1 MAQTYTQI
9 QKQIEALQKQADK
22 LRQSEVS
29 GVVERIKE
37 AIAHYGLT
45 ADQLFGASSAG
56 ARKATSSSAKAAG
69 KSGRTKGASSGAY
82 ADGAGN
88 SWGGRG
94 PRPRWLRDALAAGKT
109 LEDFATASASTKGA
123 VPAAKK
129 KVAGKSKGKRTAK
142 TSYHDESG
150 NVWSGFGP
158 KPGWLKAA
166 LAAGKALEDFA
177 TPTEN

>member
-9 QKQIEALQKQADK
+9 QRQIDALQKQADK
-22 LRQSEVS
+22 LKQKEVG
-29 GVVERIKE
+29 GVVNRIKE
-37 AIAHYGLT
+37 AISHYGLT
-45 ADQLFGASSAG
+45 PDQLFGASKVG

-69 KSGRTKGASSGAY
+69 KSNRATGASSTAY
-82 ADGAGN
+82 ADGSGN
-88 SWGGRG
+88 TWGGRG
-94 PRPRWLRDALAAGKT
+94 PRPRWLRDALAAGKS

-142 TSYHDESG
+142 TSYRDESG

-158 KPGWLKAA
+158 KPGWLKTA
-166 LAAGKALEDFA
+166 LAAGKTLEDFA
-177 TPTEN
+177 SPAKN